1 MHHTLA
7 EKVHPDRVTQ
17 EEVLKGSI
25 CVCIISDYA
34 SAFRYEGIIKLLRY

>member
-7 EKVHPDRVTQ
+7 EKAHPDHVTQ

-34 SAFRYEGIIKLLRY
+34 SAFRYESIIKLLHY